1 MVIEHLPSV
10 YMVFEDETV
19 WKIQQ
24 TRNPTRSHWS
34 RRRRRWHYWWLGTLI
49 ESPDMHLNRPQE
61 LEKFDF
67 VWSGTL
73 YGTNETVWW
82 GYTDPQRREYF
93 DGYVYNSKTK
103 ETRRFVRLI
112 RDYVDATNTTDVD
125 SLRGVLFD
133 KELNYRVQCVK
144 HFKEHNCFGRKT
156 ARRWWLSRC
165 KGIGGFI
172 CRKVGSNS
180 SKDFYLVGT
189 KEAEHRFEFKDFRD
203 SQRCVETKKRKERKQ
218 MLTQKRR
225 KKEKLVSKARR
236 RARDRKYLQC

>member
-1 MVIEHLPSV
+1 MVIEHLLSV

-24 TRNPTRSHWS
+24 TRYPGNRVW
-34 RRRRRWHYWWLGTLI
+34 RWTFIAG
-49 ESPDMHLNRPQE
+49 PDMHLNRPQE

-82 GYTDPQRREYF
+82 GYTDPQRREHF

-103 ETRRFVRLI
+103 ETRRFTRLI
-112 RDYVDATNTTDVD
+112 RDYVGATSTTDVG
-125 SLRGVLFD
+125 GVLFD
-133 KELNYRVQCVK
+133 KDLNYRVQCVK
-144 HFKEHNCFGRKT
+144 HFTEHRCFGRKT

-203 SQRCVETKKRKERKQ
+203 SQRCDETKKRKERKQ